1 MSVLRAVH
9 IHDDEHIHEDDLD
22 LYVNGRLEPGHS
34 ATVESHLLDCDLC
47 REKLSGSIGM
57 RFLLPYTEKP
67 RPDRQYK
74 RLEPRFSTGDEAI
87 LQELNPLSVD
97 RQTVQITDVSRS
109 GLGLISAKNIYPGTV
124 VQIRMGQ
131 TVEVGEVRYC
141 SPHAGGYK
149 VGLHL
154 NKEF

>member
-1 MSVLRAVH
+1 VLRAVQ
-9 IHDDEHIHEDDLD
+9 IHDDEHIHDDDLD

-47 REKLSGSIGM
+47 REKLSRSIGM

-67 RPDRQYK
+67 QPGRQYK
-74 RLEPRFSTGDEAI
+74 RSEPRFSTGDEAI
-87 LQELNPLSVD
+87 LQEISPLSVE

-109 GLGLISAKNIYPGTV
+109 GLGLITARNIYPGTV
-124 VQIRMGQ
+124 VQVRMGQ

-141 SPHAGGYK
+141 SPYQGAYK